1 MLLAQLREL
10 DPNKRREIVHEIQRY
25 LADKAYYIYLP
36 IPPQY
41 ISHGREGLQAPR
53 RLRARA
59 AGHAHVAR
67 QVGRR
72 PGGLA

>member
-41 ISHGREGLQAPR
+41 ISHAPAVKGFKHHDGYALGLLVMR
-53 RLRARA
+53 TWLDK
-59 AGHAHVAR
+59 
-67 QVGRR
+67 
-72 PGGLA
+72 